1 MDSKLKELL
10 KENNLSLQLL
20 PIEGKGFIMSSPTD
34 DPKDPDVI
42 VVNSNLSD
50 EEMEKVVLHEVG
62 HAKNDDVSCDD
73 YKISYITRLI
83 SENGANDFLIKQ
95 KVKQFVALNNEP
107 LDANYVN
114 LADSIGID
122 DYMKVKEEL
131 AKYITKEK

>member
-20 PIEGKGFIMSSPTD
+20 PIEGKGFIMSSPTN
-34 DPKDPDVI
+34 DPDDPDVI

-50 EEMEKVVLHEVG
+50 EEMEKVVLHEIG
-62 HAKNDDVSCDD
+62 HAKNDDTACND

-83 SENGANDFLIKQ
+83 SENGANEFLIKQ

-114 LADSIGID
+114 LADSIGTAN
-122 DYMKVKEEL
+122 YMKVKEEL
-131 AKYITKEK
+131 AKYIPKKK

>member
-10 KENNLSLQLL
+10 KEYNLSLQLL
-20 PIEGKGFIMSSPTD
+20 PIEGKGFIMSAPTD

-50 EEMEKVVLHEVG
+50 DEMEKVILHEIG
-62 HAKNDDVSCDD
+62 HAKNDDCSYHD
-73 YKISYITRLI
+73 YKYSYVTRLI
-83 SENGANDFLIKQ
+83 SENCANDFLIKE
-95 KVKQFVALNNEP
+95 KIKQFVALNNEP

-114 LADSIGID
+114 VANSIGTA

-131 AKYITKEK
+131 AKYIPKEK